1 MILKVAYDDNS
12 EKFIK
17 DLKRALI
24 EYPLIE
30 LEDYH
35 EQIFRERKK
44 AFALKNEWGTRIAP
58 FAILVDNDKNPVIA
72 FYSERKECTVDN
84 IIETLKKFIIY
95 GSTSN

>member
-17 DLKRALI
+17 DLKKVLK

-58 FAILVDNDKNPVIA
+58 FAILVDDDKNPVIA

>member
-1 MILKVAYDDNS
+1 MVLKIAYDDNS
-12 EKFIK
+12 EKVVSEIRNMLREF
-17 DLKRALI
+17 
-24 EYPLIE
+24 PMVE
-30 LEDYH
+30 LETYH

-58 FAILVDNDKNPVIA
+58 FAILVDDDKNPVIA

-95 GSTSN
+95 ESTSN

>member
-17 DLKRALI
+17 DLKRALE

-44 AFALKNEWGTRIAP
+44 AFALKNEGGTRIAP
-58 FAILVDNDKNPVIA
+58 FAILVDDDKNPVIA

>member
-58 FAILVDNDKNPVIA
+58 FAILVDDDKNPVIA

>member
-12 EKFIK
+12 EKFVK